1 MINEHALAHVHLS
14 LSILNTQYSILNTQY
29 SILYKLQYYGLNE
42 NFIALYHRIEL
53 ESLLCLKITLSKP
66 FSVALLARLYL
77 PLWDNL

>member
-14 LSILNTQYSILNTQY
+14 LSILNTQY